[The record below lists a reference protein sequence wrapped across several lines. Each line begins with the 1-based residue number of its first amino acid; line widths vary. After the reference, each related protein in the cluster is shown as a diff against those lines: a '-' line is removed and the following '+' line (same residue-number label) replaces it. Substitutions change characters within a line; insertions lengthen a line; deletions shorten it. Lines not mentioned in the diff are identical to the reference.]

1 MSHDGINSAVEGTSK
16 AAIDGSQCNSTAEKA
31 TKPPIAAVLN
41 GGRDTN
47 PTTEETPE
55 TTHPKMTGS
64 KAMKT
69 MISKQLGQGQDAG
82 LGQDTR

>member
-16 AAIDGSQCNSTAEKA
+16 AAIDGRQRNSTAEKA

-47 PTTEETPE
+47 PTTEETP
-55 TTHPKMTGS
+55 
-64 KAMKT
+64 
-69 MISKQLGQGQDAG
+69 
-82 LGQDTR
+82 